1 MPQWPPIIR
10 KREGTVRTRP
20 DSSKARKSQANPN
33 NRTRFL
39 TSSFLLLSLCAA
51 VAVSS
56 DTRNV
61 KRAFRG
67 CYLERE
73 MSTLQE
79 IKSAIANLSA
89 HDKALLTAEL
99 FAVNTEPD
107 NAALEDALDRGLKD
121 VEAGRVRPVEEVK
134 AMIPRWTSKS

>member
-1 MPQWPPIIR
+1 
-10 KREGTVRTRP
+10 
-20 DSSKARKSQANPN
+20 
-33 NRTRFL
+33 
-39 TSSFLLLSLCAA
+39 
-51 VAVSS
+51 
-56 DTRNV
+56 
-61 KRAFRG
+61 
-67 CYLERE
+67 

-99 FAVNTEPD
+99 FAMNAEPD
-107 NAALEDALDRGLKD
+107 DAALERGLKD